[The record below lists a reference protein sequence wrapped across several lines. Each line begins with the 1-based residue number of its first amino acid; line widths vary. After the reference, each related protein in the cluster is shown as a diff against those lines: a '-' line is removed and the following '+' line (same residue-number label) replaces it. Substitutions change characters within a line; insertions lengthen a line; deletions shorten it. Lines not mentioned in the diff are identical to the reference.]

1 MYFKFAGKSCA
12 ILGVKVVCKWLSVWG
27 DVMIVLRIVR
37 SSVRTMGAELAR
49 AVGVGP
55 RTSVPVKDPESQV

>member
-1 MYFKFAGKSCA
+1 M
-12 ILGVKVVCKWLSVWG
+12 LGVKVVCKWLSVWG